1 MKQDNEAKHT
11 ANKNFFKK
19 ERTKGLQ
26 WPNVSPDLNL
36 LIMLLWNLAELCVLT
51 LNELK

>member
-1 MKQDNEAKHT
+1 MKQDNEAKNT
-11 ANKNFFKK
+11 ANKNFKK
-19 ERTKGLQ
+19 RKEPRGLQ
-26 WPNVSPDLNL
+26 WPNGSPDLNL